1 MENFL
6 LPDEI
11 VLKIFGYLGLGELIQ
26 CAKVSR
32 RFNTICKDNS
42 LGYRSSMLIMKD
54 LTMED
59 QKYIYKIIIARPE
72 LTKLEIHSISW
83 EEGDGKRLSVAMATR
98 KFLGP
103 KSYSLAKKK
112 KVLKALGASGRVKN
126 FRIQYNVKPSIYWDV
141 KYISTVI
148 FGRYQIPFKE
158 WRGATYSNF
167 PRRPLKIGLFYSM
180 PTCLSSW
187 DFSAGIEDESQK
199 RRALT
204 PTYYWKKKILHTFLF
219 T

>member
-1 MENFL
+1 MLATNSKFNA
-6 LPDEI
+6 I
-11 VLKIFGYLGLGELIQ
+11 CCFNAAVLHP
-26 CAKVSR
+26 
-32 RFNTICKDNS
+32 N
-42 LGYRSSMLIMKD
+42 
-54 LTMED
+54 
-59 QKYIYKIIIARPE
+59 
-72 LTKLEIHSISW
+72 SISW

-158 WRGATYSNF
+158 WMGAPWSTF
-167 PRRPLKIGLFYSM
+167 PRQPLKIGLTYYM

-187 DFSAGIEDESQK
+187 DLSEI
-199 RRALT
+199 
-204 PTYYWKKKILHTFLF
+204 
-219 T
+219 